1 MDRAYTYGFETV
13 IDVGTR
19 ESIVAGSLILE
30 EKLQTFTRGQF
41 VWLILGIIVGFASY
55 SSLPEIDF
63 DDALL
68 WILASSLGALGVG
81 SIPAVFIA
89 SWMKT
94 FTSVRVFSDRVEVVN
109 RFLVNNS
116 RRIEGSKIESIDFS
130 QSILGRS
137 AYGIVIIRGS
147 GMAAVSVSPVRNPE
161 NLAEAVRGISSKSAP
176 KSEEPAPRTSDAA
189 GSLAELISM
198 KEQGHLTEEE
208 FTAAKKKILG

>member
-1 MDRAYTYGFETV
+1 MADT
-13 IDVGTR
+13 
-19 ESIVAGSLILE
+19 LILE
-30 EKLQTFTRGQF
+30 QKLQTFTRGQF
-41 VWLILGIIVGFASY
+41 VWLVLAVILGFASY

-63 DDALL
+63 DDAFL
-68 WILASSLGALGVG
+68 WILASSLGAFSVV
-81 SIPAVFIA
+81 SIPGVFIA
-89 SWMKT
+89 SWIKT

-116 RRIEGSKIESIDFS
+116 RRIEGSKIESIDYS

-147 GMAAVSVSPVRNPE
+147 GMAAVSVSPAKNPE
-161 NLAEAVRGISSKSAP
+161 DLAEAVRRISSKSAP
-176 KSEEPAPRTSDAA
+176 KSEAPAPQTPSAT

-208 FTAAKKKILG
+208 FTAAKKKILD